1 MKRLAILIAS
11 AVLLGLAPA
20 GAQDAPPAPA
30 EESRSAAL
38 DALYAQADGLIR
50 QIQSA
55 TEPARSLAV
64 EDLRRVLTQID
75 ADYDAA
81 EKAASARRQIEG
93 LRAAVARQRLRLTEA
108 GRAMALAK
116 NANPPD
122 PAAVHAR
129 GSDYTLQEAILLAL
143 EEKVKH
149 EARRQSLGTSEAL
162 RWMQEVE

>member
-1 MKRLAILIAS
+1 MKRLATQIAC

-30 EESRSAAL
+30 EESRAAAL

-50 QIQSA
+50 HIKSA
-55 TEPARSLAV
+55 AEPNRSSAV

-75 ADYDAA
+75 ADYAEA
-81 EKAASARRQIEG
+81 EKAASATRKLDG
-93 LRAAVARQRLRLTEA
+93 LRAAVARQRRRLTEA
-108 GRAMALAK
+108 GRAMAQAK
-116 NANPPD
+116 NATPPD
-122 PAAVHAR
+122 PAEVQAT
-129 GSDYTLQEAILLAL
+129 GSDYTLQEAILMAL

-162 RWMQEVE
+162 RLLQEVE